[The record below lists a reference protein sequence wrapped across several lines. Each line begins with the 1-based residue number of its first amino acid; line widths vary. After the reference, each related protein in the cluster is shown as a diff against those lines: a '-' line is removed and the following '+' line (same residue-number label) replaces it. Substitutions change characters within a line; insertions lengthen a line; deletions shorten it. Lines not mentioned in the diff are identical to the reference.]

1 MFRIENY
8 SHESERR
15 GENGKK
21 AKDKKGYLTRREVA
35 LVHIAVTTNFFSEM
49 MFKNIGVEY
58 LTRGGGAVAYCT
70 DHHTDCAQI
79 QHCAVN

>member
-58 LTRGGGAVAYCT
+58 LTRGGVPLHIALITTLTVPRFNT
-70 DHHTDCAQI
+70 
-79 QHCAVN
+79 VL